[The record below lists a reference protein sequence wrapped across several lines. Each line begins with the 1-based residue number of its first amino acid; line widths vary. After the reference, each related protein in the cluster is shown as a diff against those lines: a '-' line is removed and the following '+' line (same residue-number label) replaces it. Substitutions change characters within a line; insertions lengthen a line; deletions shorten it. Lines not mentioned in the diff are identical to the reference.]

1 MVSNTVSWRK
11 LGLMYSRL
19 LLGWEEC
26 GARVVWCVW
35 VTGYYSNPLWLA
47 WTALP
52 PAACCVK

>member
-1 MVSNTVSWRK
+1 LT
-11 LGLMYSRL
+11 YSRL
-19 LLGWEEC
+19 LFGWEEC
-26 GARVVWCVW
+26 CARGVWLVW